1 MPLAAVAAP
10 APGGQVVFSL
20 RPSSQVALGT
30 DPQGITVY
38 IAALAQS
45 AQPAASQREK
55 ILTWLQAHNRLSDA
69 HSASS
74 PNLQTTALGK
84 PYWPDSHWQFNWSH
98 SQHMLALAI
107 APRTLFGPPP
117 LDEAGKLGIDIEC
130 LGRQRARPAL
140 VQRYFHP
147 DEHAHADDEAGFLR
161 IWTRKESLVK
171 AHGLGLRID
180 LKSLNSATSAVT
192 HPVIGSWHCQSLAL
206 HGPPDATGL
215 MLSLSW
221 PAQR

>member
-10 APGGQVVFSL
+10 ASGGQVVFSL
-20 RPSSQVALGT
+20 RPNHQVALGA
-30 DPQGITVY
+30 DPQGITIYV
-38 IAALAQS
+38 AALAQS
-45 AQPAASQREK
+45 TQQAVPQREQ
-55 ILTWLQAHNRLSDA
+55 ILAWLLAHDRLSDA

-74 PNLQTTALGK
+74 PSLQTTALGK
-84 PYWPDSHWQFNWSH
+84 PYWRGSHWQFNWSH

-107 APRTLFGPPP
+107 APRTLFAPHHQ
-117 LDEAGKLGIDIEC
+117 DEAGTLGIDIEC

-147 DEHAHADDEAGFLR
+147 DEHALAGNETGFLR

-180 LKSLNSATSAVT
+180 LKSLNSAVSPVM
-192 HPVIGSWHCQSLAL
+192 HPVIGDWHCQSFVMP
-206 HGPPDATGL
+206 GPTQATGL
-215 MLSLSW
+215 VVSLSW
-221 PAQR
+221 PAQH

>member
-10 APGGQVVFSL
+10 ASGGQVVFSL
-20 RPSSQVALGT
+20 RPNDQVALGA
-30 DPQGITVY
+30 DPQGITIYV
-38 IAALAQS
+38 AALAQS
-45 AQPAASQREK
+45 TQQSVPQRK
-55 ILTWLQAHNRLSDA
+55 QILAWLQAHDRLSDA

-74 PNLQTTALGK
+74 PSLQTTTLGK
-84 PYWPDSHWQFNWSH
+84 PYWPGSHWQFNWSH

-107 APRTLFGPPP
+107 APRTLFAPHR
-117 LDEAGKLGIDIEC
+117 LDEAGSLGIDIEC
-130 LGRQRARPAL
+130 LGRQRARPTL

-147 DEHAHADDEAGFLR
+147 DEHAHADDENGFLR

-180 LKSLNSATSAVT
+180 LKSLNSAASPVT
-192 HPVIGSWHCQSLAL
+192 HPVIGNWHCHSFAL

-215 MLSLSW
+215 VVSLSW